1 MKDKEK
7 IAVFIDADNAPAK
20 KIDQVLSELARYG
33 VVNIRK
39 AYGNWKNQNLKPW
52 EDVLHEYAIQP
63 IQQFDLTKGKNAT
76 DMALVIDVMD
86 VLYTKDIDVI
96 CLVSSD
102 CDFTPLVT
110 RTLADGKF
118 VIGFGERKAPL
129 PFVNSCSRFLY
140 LDGDASVDTA
150 ASASINVEQEVP
162 VQKLSKNIK
171 SDTKL
176 ISLLRQAIEA
186 VEEDDGWAM
195 LGPVGT
201 HISNHAS
208 FDQRNY
214 GFKKLSDLFMAIDLF
229 EIKKTDRTMLWV
241 RDRKKASQVP
251 QKSKQSSGS
260 KKSTNK
266 KAVSA

>member
-1 MKDKEK
+1 MKDKDK

-20 KIDQVLSELARYG
+20 KIDKVLSELARYG

-39 AYGNWKNQNLKPW
+39 AYGNWKNANLKTW

-86 VLYTKDIDVI
+86 VLYTKDVDVI

-110 RTLADGKF
+110 RALADGKTI
-118 VIGFGERKAPL
+118 IGFGERKAPM
-129 PFVNSCSRFLY
+129 PFVNSCSRFLF
-140 LDGDASVDTA
+140 LDDDQNEEIPLP
-150 ASASINVEQEVP
+150 SATKSLN
-162 VQKLSKNIK
+162 KN
-171 SDTKL
+171 TKL

-195 LGPVGT
+195 LGPIGT

-214 GFKKLSDLFMAIDLF
+214 GFKKLSDLFASIDLF
-229 EIKKTDRTMLWV
+229 DMKKTNGSVIWV
-241 RDRKKASQVP
+241 KDKKRHKTANG
-251 QKSKQSSGS
+251 KGK
-260 KKSTNK
+260 
-266 KAVSA
+266 

>member
-7 IAVFIDADNAPAK
+7 IALFIDADNAPAA
-20 KIDQVLSELARYG
+20 KIDIILSELARYG

-39 AYGNWKNQNLKPW
+39 AYGNWKSPCIKPW

-76 DMALVIDVMD
+76 DIALVIDAMD
-86 VLYTKDIDVI
+86 ILYTKDVDSI

-110 RTLADGKF
+110 RALADGKF
-118 VIGFGERKAPL
+118 VIGFGERKAPMA
-129 PFVNSCSRFLY
+129 FVNSCSKFLY
-140 LDGDASVDTA
+140 LDDIGTEEKP
-150 ASASINVEQEVP
+150 I
-162 VQKLSKNIK
+162 QKRKPHIK

-176 ISLLRQAIEA
+176 MNLLRQAVEA
-186 VEEDDGWAM
+186 SEIDDGWAQ
-195 LGPVGT
+195 LGTIGS

-214 GFKKLSDLFMAIDLF
+214 GFQKLSDLFTAIDIF
-229 EIKKTDRTMLWV
+229 EIKKVGSVFWIQD
-241 RDRKKASQVP
+241 KKRA
-251 QKSKQSSGS
+251 KQTITS
-260 KKSTNK
+260 
-266 KAVSA
+266 